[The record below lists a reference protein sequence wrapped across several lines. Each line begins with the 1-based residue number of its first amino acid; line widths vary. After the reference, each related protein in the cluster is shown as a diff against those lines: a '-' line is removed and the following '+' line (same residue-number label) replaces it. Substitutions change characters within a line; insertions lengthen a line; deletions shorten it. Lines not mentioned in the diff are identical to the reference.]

1 MAYIGANP
9 VNGFFEKQQLTT
21 DGSTTTFTLNTTIG
35 STSAILVVK
44 DGVVQEPEEAYT
56 LSGGGTSIV
65 FASAPGGSTD
75 TYIHFLGQAIVQT
88 LTDMN
93 GVELILDAD
102 ADTSITADTDDE
114 IDIQVGGADKSTI
127 KSTGFHNIDSFKF
140 IAGTGDDLQL
150 YHDGTNSYL
159 ANSTGALKIATETS
173 GIAITIGHST
183 SEVTVADN
191 MTVAGDL
198 TVTGTASF
206 GDTNITNVGSISLD
220 TITNDGT
227 DITLDSSGD
236 IILDAAGNDIFFKA
250 GGTTIGEFENESNN
264 LIIKSSVSDADL
276 ILKGNDGGAEISA
289 LTFDMSAAGK
299 ATFNDQVVIG
309 DGKLVLNS
317 TAVTSTAAELNALD
331 GITSTVTELNILDGD
346 NSASTVTIVDADR
359 IILNDNGTMKQVAV
373 SALNS
378 YTSSSIAADDI
389 GTGNAAVTLTTSSGN
404 ITIDAAANDSDIIF
418 KGTDATADITMLTL
432 DGSAAG
438 EAIFNAGIVIADAGN
453 IGSASDKDAIAIS
466 SGGVVTMNQIPVFSA
481 GINVSGGN
489 IAGTLSTA
497 AQANITSLG
506 TLTTLTVDNVITN
519 GTTIGHTDDTDLITL
534 ADGIVTVAGEVSLT
548 TLDIGGTNIT
558 STAAEINIID
568 GNTSATSTTLV
579 DADRFVVNDNG
590 TMVQVAGSDL
600 ITYVDANSSAAST
613 GKAIAM
619 AIVFG

>member
-1 MAYIGANP
+1 
-9 VNGFFEKQQLTT
+9 
-21 DGSTTTFTLNTTIG
+21 
-35 STSAILVVK
+35 
-44 DGVVQEPEEAYT
+44 
-56 LSGGGTSIV
+56 
-65 FASAPGGSTD
+65 
-75 TYIHFLGQAIVQT
+75 
-88 LTDMN
+88 
-93 GVELILDAD
+93 
-102 ADTSITADTDDE
+102 
-114 IDIQVGGADKSTI
+114 
-127 KSTGFHNIDSFKF
+127 
-140 IAGTGDDLQL
+140 
-150 YHDGTNSYL
+150 
-159 ANSTGALKIATETS
+159 
-173 GIAITIGHST
+173 
-183 SEVTVADN
+183 
-191 MTVAGDL
+191 
-198 TVTGTASF
+198 
-206 GDTNITNVGSISLD
+206 
-220 TITNDGT
+220 
-227 DITLDSSGD
+227 
-236 IILDAAGNDIFFKA
+236 
-250 GGTTIGEFENESNN
+250 
-264 LIIKSSVSDADL
+264 
-276 ILKGNDGGAEISA
+276 
-289 LTFDMSAAGK
+289 
-299 ATFNDQVVIG
+299 
-309 DGKLVLNS
+309 
-317 TAVTSTAAELNALD
+317 
-331 GITSTVTELNILDGD
+331 
-346 NSASTVTIVDADR
+346 
-359 IILNDNGTMKQVAV
+359 MKQVAV

-404 ITIDAAANDSDIIF
+404 ITIDAAADDSDIIF
-418 KGTDATADITMLTL
+418 KGTDGGADTTFLTI

-481 GINVSGGN
+481 GINVSGGS

-590 TMVQVAGSDL
+590 TMVQVAASDL
-600 ITYVDANSSAAST
+600 VTYVDANSSAAST

>member
-21 DGSTTTFTLNTTIG
+21 DGSTTTFTLQTTIG

-75 TYIHFLGQAIVQT
+75 TYIHFLGQAIVQN

-127 KSTGFHNIDSFKF
+127 KTTGFHNIDSFKF
-140 IAGTGDDLQL
+140 IAGTGDDLEI
-150 YHDGTNSYL
+150 YHDGTNSFI
-159 ANSTGALKIATETS
+159 ANKTGALKLATETS

-276 ILKGNDGGAEISA
+276 ILKGNDGCSEISA

-418 KGTDATADITMLTL
+418 KGTDGGADTTFLTI

>member
-127 KSTGFHNIDSFKF
+127 KTTGFHNIDSFKF